1 MAAKR
6 VAEVLAPGAVK
17 AAAGAMREASMM
29 IFIVASLVRRSDSF
43 YELEEGRI
51 LRDFDGMAYTWNQS
65 LLRPARRL
73 LLSTCKSLFL
83 LLP

>member
-29 IFIVASLVRRSDSF
+29 IFIVTGLVRRSEQYLVV
-43 YELEEGRI
+43 YELEEGQY
-51 LRDFDGMAYTWNQS
+51 LEG
-65 LLRPARRL
+65 L
-73 LLSTCKSLFL
+73 
-83 LLP
+83 